1 MIITSCGNSEYIARS
16 LAKKLKAKFSPLTI
30 AAFPDGDAYI
40 RFNTSLQG
48 KKLVIVQ
55 SFHPHSDMSLFDVV
69 FAAHTARDLGA
80 KKIILVA
87 PYLAYMRQDKRFHP
101 GECISSRIMAKLLNE
116 CIDKIITIN
125 PHLHRYKSLKDI
137 FKISAVCLTANGL
150 MGEYIKKK
158 YQPLRNN
165 LVVIGPDWESYQW
178 AEDIAK
184 IVGVPATVLEKT
196 RLSSWEVHSKMVH
209 PIPIKGKDVVIVD
222 DIISTGRTIVE
233 AARQAKS
240 MGAKSIRTIGVH
252 GVFVEDAIEKMK
264 KVGVIDIVSTNC
276 IDKENSKIDVTPL
289 LYEELKK
296 ER

>member
-1 MIITSCGNSEYIARS
+1 MIITSCGNSEYIARG
-16 LAKKLKAKFSPLTI
+16 LAKKLKAKYSPLTI
-30 AAFPDGDAYI
+30 AAFPDGDLYL
-40 RFNTSLQG
+40 RFNASLQG
-48 KKLVIVQ
+48 KKVVIVQ
-55 SFHPHSDMSLFDVV
+55 SFYPHPDMSLFDVV
-69 FAAHTARDLGA
+69 FASKTARELGA

-101 GECISSRIMAKLLNE
+101 GECVSSMVMAGLLNDYV
-116 CIDKIITIN
+116 DKIITID
-125 PHLHRYKSLKDI
+125 PHLHRYKSLKNI
-137 FKISAVCLTANGL
+137 FKISAVRLTANGL
-150 MGEYIKKK
+150 LGEYIKKK

-178 AEDIAK
+178 AEDIAQ

-222 DIISTGRTIVE
+222 DIISTGRTIAE

-240 MGAKSIRTIGVH
+240 MGAKSIRTVGVH
-252 GVFVEDAIEKMK
+252 GIFVEDAIEKMK
-264 KVGVIDIVSTNC
+264 KAGVVDIVSTNC

-289 LYEELKK
+289 LVEELKK